1 MAVATATRAQVNK
14 DLLARFQTI
23 REFLERHNVERKDEI
38 DLLLTSVLARVDA
51 LFLGE
56 PGVGKTYMIEL
67 LVQHC
72 LTDMNMFSHLLAKDM
87 SADEVLGPRD
97 IMAMKEGKIR
107 RITEGYL
114 PEAHVGYLDEVFK
127 ASPPMLNPLLDLT
140 ANRILKMG
148 GEVKQ
153 CEQLI
158 AIVMSSNELPDR
170 EDLQAFR
177 DRIGITKL
185 VEPVRTAEGRR
196 AVTDLQ
202 LDQQARGVDTAGL
215 EPLTLGEIE
224 LIRDEVHTITVPN
237 PIREMMGD
245 AQQKW
250 LEAGHAP
257 SQRRIG
263 QMWRVIKAHAWMAG
277 RNEVSADDL
286 IVCQHMAWNRPDD
299 VKSARSIILEF
310 ATAFTRKAEELRQ
323 AMEPILS
330 GMDELRAN
338 VDAAEDEAAKDA
350 LIEQGFKLLRQMNKL
365 KQKAVR
371 QIADGEEQGQDV
383 TTLKEV
389 QAEIERSHSWAES
402 VLSATDE

>member
-1 MAVATATRAQVNK
+1 MATNPLLTRFN
-14 DLLARFQTI
+14 TI
-23 REFLERHNVERKDEI
+23 REFLERHNVERKEEI
-38 DLLLTSVLARVDA
+38 DLLLTSILARVDA

-67 LVQHC
+67 LVGHC
-72 LTDMNMFSHLLAKDM
+72 LTDMRMFSHLLAKDM

-97 IMAMKEGKIR
+97 IMAMKDGKIR

-127 ASPPMLNPLLDLT
+127 ASPPMLNPLLDIT
-140 ANRILKMG
+140 ANRVLKMG
-148 GEVKQ
+148 GETVS
-153 CEQLI
+153 CDQLI
-158 AIVMSSNELPDR
+158 AVVMSSNELPDR

-196 AVTDLQ
+196 AVTELQ
-202 LDQQARGVDTAGL
+202 LDQQSNGIDASGV

-224 LIRDEVHTITVPN
+224 EIRAEVKDVTVPEA
-237 PIREMMGD
+237 IREMMGD

-277 RNEVSADDL
+277 RDEVSADDL
-286 IVCQHMAWNRPDD
+286 LPCQHMAWNKPDD
-299 VKSARSIILEF
+299 YKSARAIILEY

-330 GMDELRAN
+330 GMDQLRTN
-338 VDAAEDEAAKDA
+338 VEAAEDETAKDS
-350 LIEQGFKLLRQMNKL
+350 LIEEGFKLLRQMNKL
-365 KQKAVR
+365 KGKAIK
-371 QIADGEEQGQDV
+371 QIGEGKQQGQDV
-383 TTLKEV
+383 STLEEV
-389 QAEIERSHSWAES
+389 LAEIDKSHAWAEQM
-402 VLSATDE
+402 LSATDD

>member
-1 MAVATATRAQVNK
+1 MATATQTTTAL
-14 DLLARFQTI
+14 DRFKAMCD
-23 REFLERHNVERKDEI
+23 FLERNNVERKDEI
-38 DLLLTSVLARVDA
+38 ELLALSILGGVDV

-56 PGVGKTYMIEL
+56 PGVGKTYIIEL
-67 LVQHC
+67 MVQHC
-72 LTDMNMFSHLLAKDM
+72 LADMAMFSHLLAKDM

-97 IMAMKEGKIR
+97 IIAMKEGKIR
-107 RITEGYL
+107 RITEGYA
-114 PEAHVGYLDEVFK
+114 PEAHVAYLDEVFK
-127 ASPPMLNPLLDLT
+127 ASPPMLNPLLDLL
-140 ANRILKMG
+140 ANRVLKMG
-148 GEVKQ
+148 GEQ
-153 CEQLI
+153 RDCSQLI
-158 AIVMSSNELPDR
+158 SIVMSSNELPDR

-185 VEPVRTAEGRR
+185 VAPVRTAEGRR

-202 LDQQARGVDTAGL
+202 LDQQARGVNTEGV
-215 EPLTLGEIE
+215 EPLTLADIEQIRSEI
-224 LIRDEVHTITVPN
+224 TQITVPDA
-237 PIREMMGD
+237 IRETMGE

-263 QMWRVIKAHAWMAG
+263 QMWRVIKAHAWMGDRKEA
-277 RNEVSADDL
+277 NADDL
-286 IVCQHMAWNRPDD
+286 MVCQHMGWNKPDD
-299 VKSARSIILEF
+299 YKSCRAIILEY

-338 VDAAEDEAAKDA
+338 VDAAEDETAKDA

-365 KQKAVR
+365 KKKAAE
-371 QIADGEEQGQDV
+371 QIAEGEKQGQDV
-383 TTLKEV
+383 STLKEV
-389 QAEIERSHSWAES
+389 LDEIDKAHQWAEQ

>member
-1 MAVATATRAQVNK
+1 MATTTTAPVST
-14 DLLARFQTI
+14 LLARVNAL

-38 DLLLTSVLARVDA
+38 ELLLLSILAAVDA

-67 LVQHC
+67 LVKFG
-72 LTDMNMFSHLLAKDM
+72 LTDMEMFSHLLAKDM

-107 RITEGYL
+107 RLTEGYL
-114 PEAHVGYLDEVFK
+114 PDAHIGYLDEVFK
-127 ASPPMLNPLLDLT
+127 TSPPMLNPLLDLT

-148 GEVKQ
+148 GEIKN
-153 CEQLI
+153 CSQLI
-158 AIVMSSNELPDR
+158 AVVMSSNELPDR

-177 DRIGITKL
+177 DRIGITKK

-202 LDQQARGVDTAGL
+202 LDQQARGVDATGV
-215 EPLTLGEIE
+215 EPLTLTEIE
-224 LIRDEVHTITVPN
+224 EIRDEIHMVEVPDT
-237 PIREMMGD
+237 IREMMGD

-263 QMWRVIKAHAWMAG
+263 QMWRVIKAHAWLSG
-277 RNEVSADDL
+277 RTEVNADDL
-286 IVCQHMAWNRPDD
+286 IPCQHMAWNKPDD
-299 VKSARSIILEF
+299 YKSARAIILEY

-338 VDAAEDEAAKDA
+338 VAAAENADAKDK
-350 LIEQGFKLLRQMNKL
+350 LIEQGFKLIRQMNKL
-365 KQKAVR
+365 KQRCTKMTR
-371 QIADGEEQGQDV
+371 EGEEQGQDV
-383 TTLKEV
+383 STLKEV
-389 QAEIERSHSWAES
+389 QDEIDRSHAWAETIM
-402 VLSATDE
+402 ATLDE